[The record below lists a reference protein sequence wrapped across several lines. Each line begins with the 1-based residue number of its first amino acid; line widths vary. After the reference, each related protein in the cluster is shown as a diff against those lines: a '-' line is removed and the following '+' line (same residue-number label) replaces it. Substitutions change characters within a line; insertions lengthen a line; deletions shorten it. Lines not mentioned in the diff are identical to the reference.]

1 MSWARLGQLTLNTVT
16 LSVFTSA
23 IVVSVALL
31 AVYSVRREAHPFGRL
46 LMRLALLGYA
56 TPGIVIAV
64 GLLFALGFADQVL
77 SDVLNPIL
85 GRSTGL
91 LLSGT
96 LFAVVYGCAVR
107 FFAVGYTP
115 LEAGFRKI
123 RPSFEDVARTLGAT
137 PRRILRV
144 IHLPLLRGSVLS
156 AGLLVF
162 VDVMKE
168 LPATMILR
176 PFNFDTLAVEAFQ
189 LASTERLDGA
199 AGPVLAI
206 VLAGLLPVMGLCRAI
221 ARSRPGQPPE

>member
-1 MSWARLGQLTLNTVT
+1 M
-16 LSVFTSA
+16 
-23 IVVSVALL
+23 
-31 AVYSVRREAHPFGRL
+31 
-46 LMRLALLGYA
+46 
-56 TPGIVIAV
+56 
-64 GLLFALGFADQVL
+64 GLLFALGFVDRLL

-96 LFAVVYGCAVR
+96 LFAVIYGCAVR

-168 LPATMILR
+168 LPATLVMR
-176 PFNFDTLAVEAFQ
+176 PFNFDTLAVQAYTLAMDER
-189 LASTERLDGA
+189 LTEASTA
-199 AGPVLAI
+199 SLAI
-206 VLAGLLPVMGLCRAI
+206 VAVGLIPVILASRAI
-221 ARSRPGQPPE
+221 TRPQRPAPAGSK